1 MLSKAEPS
9 LILRVEESQ
18 SLGRDGEAYFTTVI
32 HNYLLM
38 LKLRK
43 EILNFGIHGNIH
55 GHRNV
60 KPDPSAQSPAIL
72 LLLCSPPFWFYHRLP
87 SFYQLLHNSQGTLVP
102 SLSNLSVLHP
112 HPPAFQMVVSFLSP
126 MLTTKEQVWV

>member
-1 MLSKAEPS
+1 MKATSQLAVLANPFCCSTWGLEIPLSAVPMLSKAEPFF
-9 LILRVEESQ
+9 ILRVEESH

-38 LKLRK
+38 LKLMK

-72 LLLCSPPFWFYHRLP
+72 F
-87 SFYQLLHNSQGTLVP
+87 TL
-102 SLSNLSVLHP
+102 
-112 HPPAFQMVVSFLSP
+112 FTSFLVLSQASLFLPTPTQLSRDFSP
-126 MLTTKEQVWV
+126 IP